1 MTIGLPAQAVPG
13 HNSGIK
19 RQLDQRLHNHL
30 ESTCT
35 Q

>member
-1 MTIGLPAQAVPG
+1 MTFAAPWVPG